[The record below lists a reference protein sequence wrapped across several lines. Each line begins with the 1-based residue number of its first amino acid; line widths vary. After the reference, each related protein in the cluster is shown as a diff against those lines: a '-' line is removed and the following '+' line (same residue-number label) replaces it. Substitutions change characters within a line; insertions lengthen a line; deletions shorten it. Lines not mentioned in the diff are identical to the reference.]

1 MNLQNLCRIWADLAK
16 PAYRE
21 RSQNNRK
28 DTEPGAKGNERWPPY
43 FPGWF
48 CFAAFPPGELSQPSG
63 SSLMSVV
70 CEKAVIRK
78 DLLRE
83 VAGGDR
89 YRVNNKLDSKYS
101 PRPVNKIV
109 REAEQQV
116 GKEVPYS
123 LATKNCEHFV
133 TELRY
138 GCGESQQVREAVG
151 AVGAGVVLF
160 GVLAGIGYFMSR
172 NRQERNNQ

>member
-1 MNLQNLCRIWADLAK
+1 MAPVLWKDDDEPELGDLIEIFRTGYKHWAVYVGSGYIIHLA
-16 PAYRE
+16 
-21 RSQNNRK
+21 
-28 DTEPGAKGNERWPPY
+28 PP
-43 FPGWF
+43 
-48 CFAAFPPGELSQPSG
+48 CELSQPCG

-83 VAGGDR
+83 VAGGNR

-101 PRPVNKIV
+101 PQPVNKIV
-109 REAEQQV
+109 REAERQV
-116 GKEVPYS
+116 GKEVPYN

-151 AVGAGVVLF
+151 AGVGAGVVLF

-172 NRQERNNQ
+172 NRQDRNNQ